1 LIHCLE
7 SPSVQVRDGA
17 GLGLMY
23 LGDPAAISA
32 LRKAI
37 EREPYQMMVKNFEL
51 AIEELK
57 A

>member
-1 LIHCLE
+1 
-7 SPSVQVRDGA
+7 
-17 GLGLMY
+17 MY